1 MNESKCFDIQRRKLV
16 SNMYV
21 CVQSFPITLYKFFKT
36 ILVFVHLQLD
46 KKIYSY
52 ISDITFVLE
61 KNEGGERKALL
72 L

>member
-1 MNESKCFDIQRRKLV
+1 MKVNVLIYKGENWCQ
-16 SNMYV
+16 NMYV
-21 CVQSFPITLYKFFKT
+21 CVQSFPITFYKFFKT

-52 ISDITFVLE
+52 ISNITYVLE